1 MQLEVPHRRR
11 RVMSLT
17 PLIDVVFLLLIFFM
31 LTSSFLDIRALSVSA
46 PALGTTTTAKD
57 ATLRVGIA
65 ADGRL
70 DLDGQTLSLTEIE
83 ARVRARVARRPEQRV
98 ELVPESSVPL
108 QRIIAVI
115 DRLAAAGARTLS
127 LGRRGGGGR

>member
-1 MQLEVPHRRR
+1 
-11 RVMSLT
+11 MSLT

-31 LTSSFLDIRALSVSA
+31 LTSSFLDIRTLSVSA
-46 PALGTTTTAKD
+46 PALGTTTTSKG

-70 DLDGQTLSLTEIE
+70 DLDGRPLSLAEIT
-83 ARVRARVARRPEQRV
+83 ARIRARVARRPEQRV
-98 ELVPESSVPL
+98 QLVPADTVPL
-108 QRIIAVI
+108 QRIIAII

-127 LGRRGGGGR
+127 LGRRAGTGR